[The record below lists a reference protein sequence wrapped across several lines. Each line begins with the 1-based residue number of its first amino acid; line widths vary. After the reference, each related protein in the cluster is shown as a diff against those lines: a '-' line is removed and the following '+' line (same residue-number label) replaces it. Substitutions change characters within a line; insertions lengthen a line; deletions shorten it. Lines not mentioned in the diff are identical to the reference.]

1 MHRAT
6 VIGLLLVAL
15 FYSPQ
20 SQSKELT
27 QEQLAAV
34 IMIILKPQPWQ
45 QVCITDQFGSE
56 CTPEYWCEDE
66 PVWSQNP
73 LNENHFILSSPCLT
87 WQIECGTEGDIISN
101 PGRVCVVPV
110 VSSDGDYYLWLSL
123 RDEEGFNI
131 IVNYE
136 EV

>member
-1 MHRAT
+1 MNRAT

-45 QVCITDQFGSE
+45 QVCIKDQFGSE

-66 PVWSQNP
+66 PVWSRSP
-73 LNENHFILSSPCLT
+73 LNENHFILNSPCLT
-87 WQIECGTEGDIISN
+87 WRIECGDGEIISA
-101 PGRVCVVPV
+101 PGRVCIVPV
-110 VSSDGDYYLWLSL
+110 ASDEGDYVLWLSL
-123 RDEEGFNI
+123 RHDEGFNI
-131 IVNYE
+131 VVNYKE
-136 EV
+136 T

>member
-1 MHRAT
+1 M
-6 VIGLLLVAL
+6 GLLIAAL
-15 FYSPQ
+15 FYSQ
-20 SQSKELT
+20 ESSAKKELT
-27 QEQLAAV
+27 QEELAAV
-34 IMIILKPQPWQ
+34 LMIILKPQPWQ
-45 QVCITDQFGSE
+45 QVCLTDQFGTE

-73 LNENHFILSSPCLT
+73 LNENHFILNSPCLT
-87 WQIECGTEGDIISN
+87 WQIECGTEGDIISA

-110 VSSDGDYYLWLSL
+110 VSSDGDYDLWLSL

-131 IVNYE
+131 IVNHK